1 MQNDTRWYKLDNAAK
16 LFPSVSSMSA
26 TNVFRMSCRLK
37 EPVNGEILQKAAE
50 YALEITPSFRVRLR
64 HGLFWYY
71 LEYNPQPLKVSQE
84 KTYPC
89 PRIDKYTNNG
99 YLFIVSYFGNYVH
112 LDVFHSLCDGTG
124 AMAFLVKILSEY
136 FRLLSDGKIS
146 VSEPADAGV
155 SRPAQGEDSFARVS
169 RNGGET
175 KALWRPKAYAPDL
188 LPTMGGEIRVIKG
201 IMDIN
206 AVKAAAKAKGATV
219 TAFLAGCLVYSIYTE
234 AFVYAPKNRSI
245 DVCIPVNLRRFFP
258 SETIRNFF
266 ATISAGVNFY
276 EHEYSLDE
284 TISIVGEEMKKEL
297 TKENLYSKIRY
308 GTEMEDKTAIRFIP
322 LFLKNIV
329 LMISYW
335 QGEKGNT
342 TVLSSLGNVTV
353 PHEIEPFIERIE
365 FVLSPTSS
373 VKTKTAAV
381 TFGNTLVYTFT
392 SCAENT
398 DIQRKFFSILQD
410 LGISVTIGCNTPLP
424 TETPREKKKREKE
437 EQRAA
442 KQAKKDEKAAFRKS
456 KHTKPAKYINIKEP
470 ATKPQN
476 SRKQKPPKEKRK

>member
-1 MQNDTRWYKLDNAAK
+1 M
-16 LFPSVSSMSA
+16 
-26 TNVFRMSCRLK
+26 
-37 EPVNGEILQKAAE
+37 
-50 YALEITPSFRVRLR
+50 
-64 HGLFWYY
+64 
-71 LEYNPQPLKVSQE
+71 
-84 KTYPC
+84 
-89 PRIDKYTNNG
+89 
-99 YLFIVSYFGNYVH
+99 
-112 LDVFHSLCDGTG
+112 
-124 AMAFLVKILSEY
+124 
-136 FRLLSDGKIS
+136 
-146 VSEPADAGV
+146 
-155 SRPAQGEDSFARVS
+155 
-169 RNGGET
+169 
-175 KALWRPKAYAPDL
+175 
-188 LPTMGGEIRVIKG
+188 
-201 IMDIN
+201 
-206 AVKAAAKAKGATV
+206 
-219 TAFLAGCLVYSIYTE
+219 
-234 AFVYAPKNRSI
+234 
-245 DVCIPVNLRRFFP
+245 
-258 SETIRNFF
+258 
-266 ATISAGVNFY
+266 NFY

-424 TETPREKKKREKE
+424 TETPREKKKRT
-437 EQRAA
+437 
-442 KQAKKDEKAAFRKS
+442 
-456 KHTKPAKYINIKEP
+456 H
-470 ATKPQN
+470 
-476 SRKQKPPKEKRK
+476 